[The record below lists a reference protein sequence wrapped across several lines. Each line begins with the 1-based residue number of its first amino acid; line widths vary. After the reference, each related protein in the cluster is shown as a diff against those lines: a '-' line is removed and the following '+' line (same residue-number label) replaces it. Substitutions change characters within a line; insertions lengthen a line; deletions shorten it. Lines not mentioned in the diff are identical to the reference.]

1 MLIKYKYKEKTFH
14 FSNSD
19 SDPEQ
24 NIFTVIV
31 GKNGTGKSRLMKSV
45 IESFIGKSKSNRNG
59 MLRRER
65 IQEELFPDSKINDI
79 ELDKEPQKIIAVST
93 SPFDKFPLDI
103 YNSFDKKYTYLG
115 LRDLRSRDLGMAYM
129 ANIYISLL
137 KSVINESGRAS
148 KICEVLGFLG
158 YSPKIEARFH
168 LEFSVSN
175 VKDALNSSNPVEYF
189 IERYLLDQSRPMLR
203 SRARSFFDDDRN
215 IDTSKVER
223 FLEIY
228 QKIGNVNLKPRIVI
242 FLEEGG
248 ISFPPNEVYL
258 EDDLFFL
265 AEIGVAR
272 LREIT
277 LQKMNGHSFRIGD
290 ASSGE
295 QSVVMSIL
303 GIASQIC
310 NDSLICIDE
319 PEVCLHPEWQEKY
332 IDILI
337 NTFKSFKSCH
347 FLIATHS
354 PLMVSRLND
363 NNCYLMKMESG
374 EIINASQVNNR
385 SVDFQ
390 LVNTFGTP
398 GFKNEYL
405 TRELI
410 SVLSMFGQEGKLD
423 NITKEKLKFLL
434 SLKDQISELDPVF
447 KLMDMAQEALMESL

>member
-1 MLIKYKYKEKTFH
+1 MLIKYKHKEKYFH

-19 SDPEQ
+19 RQPEQ

-45 IESFIGKSKSNRNG
+45 IESLIGKSNKNGVLGQRTTSEASLQENNRN
-59 MLRRER
+59 
-65 IQEELFPDSKINDI
+65 NI

-103 YNSFDKKYTYLG
+103 YGHLDNKYTYLG

-137 KSVINESGRAS
+137 KSIVNEPGRTS
-148 KICEVLGFLG
+148 KIFEVLGFLG
-158 YSPKIEARFH
+158 YSPRIEARFH
-168 LEFSVSN
+168 LEFSIRS
-175 VKDALNSSNPVEYF
+175 VKEAFVSSNPVEYF
-189 IERYLLDQSRPMLR
+189 IEHILSDNSHPIHR
-203 SRARSFFDDDRN
+203 SRTRGFLDDDRN
-215 IDTSKVER
+215 IDISKVER
-223 FLEIY
+223 FIDVYKKIEPSIMKPKVEI
-228 QKIGNVNLKPRIVI
+228 I
-242 FLEEGG
+242 LEENG
-248 ISFPPNEVYL
+248 IFFPGNNIL
-258 EDDLFFL
+258 SLDDLFFL

-277 LQKMNGHSFRIGD
+277 LEKIDGQSFRIGD

-310 NDSLICIDE
+310 DGSLICIDE

-337 NTFKSFKSCH
+337 NTFKSFKGCH

-354 PLMVSRLND
+354 PLMVSRLKNI
-363 NNCYLMKMESG
+363 NCYLMKMESG
-374 EIINASQVNNR
+374 EITNASEVNDR

-410 SVLSMFGQEGKLD
+410 SILSMFGQQGKLD
-423 NITKEKLKFLL
+423 ELTQEKLRFLL
-434 SLKDQISELDPVF
+434 SLKEQISELDPVF
-447 KLMDMAQEALMESL
+447 KLMILAQEALLESL

>member
-1 MLIKYKYKEKTFH
+1 MLIKYRYKEKEFH
-14 FSNSD
+14 FSNRD
-19 SDPEQ
+19 KEQ
-24 NIFTVIV
+24 ENNVFTVIV

-45 IESFIGKSKSNRNG
+45 IESLIGKSNRNG
-59 MLRRER
+59 VLRRQQTFEGLLP
-65 IQEELFPDSKINDI
+65 ESKINNI
-79 ELDKEPQKIIAVST
+79 ELDIEPQKIIAVST

-103 YNSFDKKYTYLG
+103 YGHLNKKYTYLG

-137 KSVINESGRAS
+137 KSVVNESGRAN

-158 YSPKIEARFH
+158 YSPRIEARYH
-168 LEFSVSN
+168 LEFSISRIQA
-175 VKDALNSSNPVEYF
+175 ALVSSNPVEYF
-189 IERYLLDQSRPMLR
+189 IENFLSNEHSPLHR
-203 SRARSFFDDDRN
+203 SRTRGFFDEDRN
-215 IDTSKVER
+215 VSISKVER
-223 FLEIY
+223 FLDIY
-228 QKIGNVNLKPRIVI
+228 RKIEPSNLKPKVEV
-242 FLEEGG
+242 FLERGG
-248 ISFPPNEVYL
+248 LLFPNNEIYDVS
-258 EDDLFFL
+258 DLFFL

-277 LQKMNGHSFRIGD
+277 LEKNNGKSFRIGD

-310 NDSLICIDE
+310 DGSLICIDE

-337 NTFKSFKSCH
+337 NTFKSFKGCH

-354 PLMVSRLND
+354 PLMVSKLND
-363 NNCYLMKMESG
+363 RNCYLMKMENG
-374 EIINASQVNNR
+374 EVTNASQVNNR

-410 SVLSMFGQEGKLD
+410 SVLSLFGQTGKLD
-423 NITKEKLKFLL
+423 NITQDKLKFLL
-434 SLKDQISELDPVF
+434 SLKDQISEQDPVY
-447 KLMDMAQEALMESL
+447 KLMDMAQEALLGSL

>member
-1 MLIKYKYKEKTFH
+1 MLNKYRYKEKDFH
-14 FSNSD
+14 FSNRD
-19 SDPEQ
+19 KDHEH

-45 IESFIGKSKSNRNG
+45 IESIIGKSNRSG
-59 MLRRER
+59 VIRPRDTSEALF
-65 IQEELFPDSKINDI
+65 QEIKDNI
-79 ELDKEPQKIIAVST
+79 ELDKEPEKIIAVST

-103 YNSFDKKYTYLG
+103 YGHLDKKYSYLG

-129 ANIYISLL
+129 ANIYLSLL
-137 KSVINESGRAS
+137 KSVINESGRAN

-158 YSPKIEARFH
+158 YSPKIEARYH
-168 LEFSVSN
+168 LEFSRRRIH
-175 VKDALNSSNPVEYF
+175 DALVSSNPAEYF
-189 IERYLLDQSRPMLR
+189 IDNFILNKHTPLHSSRTR
-203 SRARSFFDDDRN
+203 GFFDEDRD
-215 IDTSKVER
+215 IDISKVER

-228 QKIGNVNLKPRIVI
+228 RNIDPSNLKPKVEI
-242 FLEEGG
+242 FLERSG
-248 ISFPPNEVYL
+248 ILFPNNEIYDVN
-258 EDDLFFL
+258 DLFFL
-265 AEIGVAR
+265 AEIGVVR

-277 LQKMNGHSFRIGD
+277 LEKNNGKSFRIGD

-310 NDSLICIDE
+310 DDSLICIDE

-337 NTFKSFKSCH
+337 NTFKSFKGCH

-354 PLMVSRLND
+354 PLMVSKLND
-363 NNCYLMKMESG
+363 KNCYLMKMENG
-374 EIINASQVNNR
+374 EATNASQINNR

-390 LVNTFGTP
+390 LVNIFGTP

-410 SVLSMFGQEGKLD
+410 SVLSLFGQTGALD
-423 NITKEKLKFLL
+423 KITQEKLKFLL
-434 SLKDQISELDPVF
+434 SLKDHISEKDPVF
-447 KLMDMAQEALMESL
+447 KLMDMAQEALVESL

>member
-1 MLIKYKYKEKTFH
+1 MLIKYRYKEKDFH
-14 FSNSD
+14 FSNRD
-19 SDPEQ
+19 KGEDQ

-45 IESFIGKSKSNRNG
+45 IESLIGKSNRNG
-59 MLRRER
+59 VLRGQQTFEGLLP
-65 IQEELFPDSKINDI
+65 ESKINNI

-103 YNSFDKKYTYLG
+103 YGRLDKKYSYLG

-129 ANIYISLL
+129 ANIYLSLL
-137 KSVINESGRAS
+137 KSVINESGRAN

-158 YSPKIEARFH
+158 YSPKIEARYH
-168 LEFSVSN
+168 LEFSRRRIQDTLV
-175 VKDALNSSNPVEYF
+175 SSNPVEYF
-189 IERYLLDQSRPMLR
+189 IDNFISDGPHPLHR
-203 SRARSFFDDDRN
+203 SRTRGFLDEDRN
-215 IDTSKVER
+215 IDISKIER
-223 FLEIY
+223 FLDIY
-228 QKIGNVNLKPRIVI
+228 RKIDPSNLKPKVEI
-242 FLEEGG
+242 FLERDG
-248 ISFPPNEVYL
+248 ILFPHNEIYDVN
-258 EDDLFFL
+258 DLFFL
-265 AEIGVAR
+265 AEIGVAK

-277 LQKMNGHSFRIGD
+277 LEKNNGKSFRIGD

-310 NDSLICIDE
+310 DDSLICIDE

-337 NTFKSFKSCH
+337 NTFKSFKGCH

-354 PLMVSRLND
+354 PLMVSKLND
-363 NNCYLMKMESG
+363 RNCYLMKMENG
-374 EIINASQVNNR
+374 EATNASQVNNR

-390 LVNTFGTP
+390 LVNVFGTP

-410 SVLSMFGQEGKLD
+410 SVLSLFGQTGTLD
-423 NITKEKLKFLL
+423 KITQEKLKFLL
-434 SLKDQISELDPVF
+434 SLKDQISEQDPVF
-447 KLMDMAQEALMESL
+447 KLMGMAQEALMESL